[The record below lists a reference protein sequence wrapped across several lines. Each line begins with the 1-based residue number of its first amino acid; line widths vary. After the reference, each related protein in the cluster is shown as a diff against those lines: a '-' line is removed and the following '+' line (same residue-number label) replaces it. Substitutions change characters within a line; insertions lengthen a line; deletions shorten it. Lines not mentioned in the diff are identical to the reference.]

1 MFLGLRE
8 PRLVLGFVATFFVG
22 DLLAQEM
29 MGFSKENAERERA
42 SERVMAA
49 LPDAEL
55 MHQYHYALTRKP
67 HHAGTEANYE
77 YAIYIRDKLNEFGY
91 ETEMF
96 KYDILVPWAGENR
109 ITLTEPETAEIAVT
123 EPPHSGRS

>member
-1 MFLGLRE
+1 
-8 PRLVLGFVATFFVG
+8 
-22 DLLAQEM
+22 
-29 MGFSKENAERERA
+29 
-42 SERVMAA
+42 MAA

-123 EPPHSGRS
+123 EPPIPEDPDTYIEGGLPPMAAYITPGDVSGELVYVKLRSHR